1 MHKLKL
7 EFEGWHCLPKKETK
21 TILSIARA
29 QFRNANFVDNNGL
42 LVETDN
48 ELDAFRFCLYV
59 ISTYQKLFGS
69 WDGYIVRKVSRRII
83 FNYQDKKRK
92 LSFEYFKKLVIENK
106 FDDIKI
112 VLAGILYLDPD
123 EVKVALSTIERDI
136 VKLFSEMND
145 EELKIAYNTL
155 VKFASISIR
164 KFSLSVKTERDEDHD
179 TQNNASDMAG

>member
-21 TILSIARA
+21 TILSMARA

-42 LVETDN
+42 LIETDN
-48 ELDAFRFCLYV
+48 ELDAFRFCLNTIV
-59 ISTYQKLFGS
+59 SHQKLFGS
-69 WDGYIVRKVSRRII
+69 WDGYTIRKVSKRII

-92 LSFEYFKKLVIENK
+92 LSFEHFKKLVTENK

-123 EVKVALSTIERDI
+123 EVKVVLSTIERDLA
-136 VKLFSEMND
+136 KLFTEMNED
-145 EELKIAYNTL
+145 QLKTSYNSL
-155 VKFASISIR
+155 IKFASASVR
-164 KFSLSVKTERDEDHD
+164 KFSIDAEKLELNKEEV
-179 TQNNASDMAG
+179 

>member
-21 TILSIARA
+21 VLLNLARA

-48 ELDAFRFCLYV
+48 ELEAFRFCLETILFY
-59 ISTYQKLFGS
+59 SKLLGS
-69 WDGYIVRKVSRRII
+69 WDGYIVRKISKRII

-92 LSFEYFKKLVIENK
+92 LSFEYFKKLVTENK

-136 VKLFSEMND
+136 SRLFAEMND
-145 EELKIAYNTL
+145 EQIKIAYNSL
-155 VKFASISIR
+155 IKFASASVR
-164 KFSLSVKTERDEDHD
+164 KFSLDVEKRSDDLD
-179 TQNNASDMAG
+179 T